1 MIWKEYNKGE
11 NTWTSK
17 WKIIIAQKLRELL
30 TLIEL
35 SVDALIR
42 TGSFAKKWSE
52 IIELSWA
59 SLITDCNLLFSR
71 FHILMTPDVPPDANR
86 GCPSEI
92 KT

>member
-1 MIWKEYNKGE
+1 MHIKMKSN
-11 NTWTSK
+11 NS
-17 WKIIIAQKLRELL
+17 QKLRELL

-35 SVDALIR
+35 SADALIR

-52 IIELSWA
+52 IIALSWA
-59 SLITDCNLLFSR
+59 SLITDCSLLFSR
-71 FHILMTPDVPPDANR
+71 FHILMTPEVPPDANR